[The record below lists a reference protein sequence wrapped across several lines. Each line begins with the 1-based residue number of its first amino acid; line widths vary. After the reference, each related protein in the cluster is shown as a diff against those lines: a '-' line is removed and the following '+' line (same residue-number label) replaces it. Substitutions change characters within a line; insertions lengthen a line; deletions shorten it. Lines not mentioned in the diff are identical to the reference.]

1 MKSSLSQVKKLNV
14 QEQIYQQLRENI
26 FSQQWL
32 PGDKIPSENEL
43 SQIFNA
49 SRVSIRGAIQKLI
62 AQGFLESKQG
72 EGTFVR
78 TLTIEHAFGSL
89 MTLISLSKRN
99 ILQVLQYRKMIE
111 VGIAEMIIDNCT
123 EKDIVYLRNNL
134 EEMVSS
140 KNNYD
145 HAADMDLQFHLY
157 LSKMSGNDLVVHIN
171 SIIFEIYQSVM
182 HEVKQKVGAEA
193 GDFYHKR
200 IIESIEQKNRIELR
214 KNIEE
219 HLDWTIKK
227 IKEAEII

>member
-1 MKSSLSQVKKLNV
+1 M
-14 QEQIYQQLRENI
+14 RENI

-111 VGIAEMIIDNCT
+111 VGIAEMIIDN
-123 EKDIVYLRNNL
+123 
-134 EEMVSS
+134 
-140 KNNYD
+140 
-145 HAADMDLQFHLY
+145 
-157 LSKMSGNDLVVHIN
+157 
-171 SIIFEIYQSVM
+171 
-182 HEVKQKVGAEA
+182 
-193 GDFYHKR
+193 
-200 IIESIEQKNRIELR
+200 
-214 KNIEE
+214 
-219 HLDWTIKK
+219 
-227 IKEAEII
+227 